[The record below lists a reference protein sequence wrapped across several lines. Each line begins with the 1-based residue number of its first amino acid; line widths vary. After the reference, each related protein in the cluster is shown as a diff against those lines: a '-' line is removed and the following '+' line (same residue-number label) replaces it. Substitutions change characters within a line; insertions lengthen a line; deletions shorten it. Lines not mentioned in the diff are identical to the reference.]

1 MAETITP
8 VVYGGR
14 VRWIVALGLHV
25 VGAISTAALF
35 GAASGA
41 LGSLLGA
48 PWGRAGMVALTI
60 VAAVYAIGEIPR
72 ATATVPQLRRQVPDW
87 WRGFFSWPTAA
98 LLYGAGLGI
107 GFFTYLSHGTLV
119 VVCAAALVSGDSL
132 IGAMVV
138 GVFGFARG
146 LSAARGAN
154 VRSQEDSQRL
164 IDVLA
169 GSSDHGRAIA
179 NGAASATIGVLA
191 AGVAVRTTGGW
202 SSLATAVLAAAFAWA
217 AIAKLVDAQA
227 WRRTLAAHELPSR
240 VERFAR
246 RAVPVAEAAVPAL
259 ALTGE
264 TRVAGALALVLVGAF
279 TVEAVR
285 AWRRFGA
292 QVPCGCFGGREP
304 VAPGALLTRNAV
316 LAVTALVVASSAAP
330 VSRLTWPAL
339 PREGEALPMVL
350 AVAGVVVAGATAWT
364 ATRWLG
370 RGGHA

>member
-1 MAETITP
+1 MVETITP

-14 VRWIVALGLHV
+14 ARWIGALVLHV
-25 VGAISTAALF
+25 AGATSTAALF
-35 GAASGA
+35 GAVAGA
-41 LGSLLGA
+41 LGALLGA
-48 PWGRAGMVALTI
+48 PWGRAGMVALALS
-60 VAAVYAIGEIPR
+60 AAVYAIAETPR
-72 ATATVPQLRRQVPDW
+72 VTATVPQLRRQVPDW
-87 WRGFFSWPTAA
+87 WRGFFSWPIAA
-98 LLYGAGLGI
+98 TLYGAGLGI

-119 VVCAAALVSGDSL
+119 VVCAAALVSGDPFM
-132 IGAMVV
+132 GAMVV
-138 GVFGFARG
+138 GIFGLARG
-146 LSAARGAN
+146 LSAVRGAN
-154 VRSQEDSQRL
+154 VRSQQESQRL
-164 IDVLA
+164 VDVLA
-169 GSSDHGRAIA
+169 GSSDRGRAIA

-191 AGVAVRTTGGW
+191 VGVALRTTGGW
-202 SSLATAVLAAAFAWA
+202 SSLATAALAAAFAWA

-227 WRRTLAAHELPSR
+227 WRRTLAAHELPSW

-246 RAVPVAEAAVPAL
+246 RAVPVAETAVPAL

-264 TRVAGALALVLVGAF
+264 TRVAGAWALVLVGAF

-285 AWRRFGA
+285 AWRHFGA

-330 VSRLTWPAL
+330 VSRTWPAL
-339 PREGEALPMVL
+339 PPEGEALPMVL
-350 AVAGVVVAGATAWT
+350 AVAGVVVAAATAWT